1 MKNWGRDDNMGV
13 LNKMERMLSRYPGLV
28 IGGFIILIFVVVS
41 ILAPFITQHDPL
53 AVDLSH
59 RLLPPSWMTG
69 GNNGYLIGTDM
80 LGRDVLSL
88 LIYGARVSFLVSL
101 LILAITSTVG
111 TTLGIISGYS
121 GGIVDTIIMRLV
133 DITYSLPTILF
144 ALAVGTLFGQGIL
157 PLTIILSFLLWA
169 GYARMARGEVLRI
182 KGSDYIAYAEATG
195 SSKMRIMMKHLLP
208 NILTP
213 LVVLATLSM
222 SRLIILLST
231 LSFLGVGIPSST
243 PDWGN
248 MISNGR
254 NYLNTAWWIS
264 LFPCLAIAIAVLS
277 FNMLGDTLN
286 EYLNPELKTKMG

>member
-1 MKNWGRDDNMGV
+1 MV
-13 LNKMERMLSRYPGLV
+13 
-28 IGGFIILIFVVVS
+28 
-41 ILAPFITQHDPL
+41 
-53 AVDLSH
+53 
-59 RLLPPSWMTG
+59 
-69 GNNGYLIGTDM
+69 
-80 LGRDVLSL
+80 
-88 LIYGARVSFLVSL
+88 YGARISFMVSI
-101 LILAITSTVG
+101 LILAITSILG
-111 TTLGIISGYS
+111 TTLGIISGYA

-133 DITYSLPTILF
+133 DLTFSLPTILF
-144 ALAVGTLFGQGIL
+144 ALAVGTIFGQGIL

-182 KGSDYIAYAEATG
+182 KGSDFIAYAEATG
-195 SSKMRIMMKHLLP
+195 ASRVRVMLKHLLP
-208 NILTP
+208 NIMTP

-286 EYLNPELKTKMG
+286 EFLNPELKTKMG